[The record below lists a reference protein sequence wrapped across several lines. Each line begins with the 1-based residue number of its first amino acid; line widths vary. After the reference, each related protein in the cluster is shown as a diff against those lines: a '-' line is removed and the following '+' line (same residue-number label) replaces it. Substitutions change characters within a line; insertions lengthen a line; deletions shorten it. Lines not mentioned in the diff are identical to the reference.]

1 MMIRD
6 SKIKKKNHFGLSKK
20 IPPLRDLQDLLVRP
34 QGRAAEGGAGANS
47 GTGPQAAGAR
57 GRHLLP
63 TSPMD
68 QWFFSFSPKM
78 KTYENREFLHDL
90 VGLNYGVH
98 DFHDRLTVGTSTKTG
113 VWATKIW
120 ELLMFFSP
128 RKMWN
133 HEKMQIR
140 PNQQKCNLNNNYGD
154 LATKIWTS

>member
-6 SKIKKKNHFGLSKK
+6 SKIKKKSLRTLQK

-113 VWATKIW
+113 V
-120 ELLMFFSP
+120 
-128 RKMWN
+128 
-133 HEKMQIR
+133 
-140 PNQQKCNLNNNYGD
+140 
-154 LATKIWTS
+154 

>member
-1 MMIRD
+1 
-6 SKIKKKNHFGLSKK
+6 
-20 IPPLRDLQDLLVRP
+20 
-34 QGRAAEGGAGANS
+34 
-47 GTGPQAAGAR
+47 
-57 GRHLLP
+57 
-63 TSPMD
+63 
-68 QWFFSFSPKM
+68 
-78 KTYENREFLHDL
+78 L